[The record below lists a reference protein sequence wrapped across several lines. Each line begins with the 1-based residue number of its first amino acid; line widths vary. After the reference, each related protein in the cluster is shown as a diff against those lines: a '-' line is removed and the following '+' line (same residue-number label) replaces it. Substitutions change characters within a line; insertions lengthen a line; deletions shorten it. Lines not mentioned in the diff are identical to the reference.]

1 MLSSLIAVLSVRR
14 GNIGAE
20 PARLKAALKERQ
32 RADTRFDDPFTC
44 LDRFI
49 TPMPRFYFD
58 LLLGSD
64 FNRDEVGYEID
75 SLRAAEIEAVR
86 TAADLT
92 RDRLLKMQSA
102 TPDGVRIEVT
112 DEHRQPVLTVMVS
125 IEVERAGP
133 MPPTC
138 QGRACLSIA
147 VPKAVEYRRQA
158 QAIRTIVEKIAIDE
172 AREQLLETAEHLE
185 ELANEA
191 ECKAYAD
198 GSKLQPPSDA

>member
-1 MLSSLIAVLSVRR
+1 M
-14 GNIGAE
+14 
-20 PARLKAALKERQ
+20 PAPNPPALRQ
-32 RADTRFDDPFTC
+32 PSKSAGGRDARFDDPFIC
-44 LDRFI
+44 PDRSLS
-49 TPMPRFYFD
+49 PMPRFYFD

-75 SLRAAEIEAVR
+75 SLRAAEIEVVR

-102 TPDGVRIEVT
+102 APDDIRIEMS
-112 DEHRQPVLTVMVS
+112 DEHRQPVVTVTVS
-125 IEVERAGP
+125 VRVERAGAIP
-133 MPPTC
+133 ATLKGQECP
-138 QGRACLSIA
+138 SIDLA
-147 VPKAVEYRRQA
+147 ITAEYRRQA
-158 QAIRTIVEKIAIDE
+158 QAIRTIVEKITIDE